1 MPTVAEIRAIAE
13 RLKIELGRIPTV
25 TEIARQMEGKLST
38 NFARVR
44 SMLTEGVDYAKPL
57 SKLEAAKLGGAP
69 IPKHVVK
76 AGDEEGLKKLKKKID
91 KLNRVNKLDDK
102 GVRFTISKT
111 STGNFSPELSYRAGI
126 FRESLGKTRTFAPLE
141 DLIKE
146 FNEFKKTDLFKSY
159 SKSATMKEGGIKSG
173 LKQLKDQGSKKIEA
187 FEYLSRN
194 PETSVKNIAKDL
206 GIKTGVAKSTLQGL
220 YTDIYKRIGDQGASY
235 LKPYSIANLDN
246 VRDVIKNS
254 DVVLKDRVK
263 NLVTEAY
270 RGDQNLKP
278 ILQRL
283 DNFYAI
289 QSELK
294 KTPYGK
300 FFAANLD
307 HPVPLNFIRQVSEG
321 ADPLN
326 LIRVR
331 PIPEFLNQRAF
342 KAQFDRALG
351 TAYKTGNKKALE
363 AIVRAQSYL
372 PEEFGGVTAEGKI
385 TNFGAK
391 PFSLKTDLRTTSF
404 PEIYD
409 RVFKFINEPD
419 LQTTFKDAKVS
430 FKSLASQEKNIRNL
444 ASTFPSQI
452 KKLVGNLT
460 EQEKITYCSLLSR
473 GGLPGDC
480 AAAIDNDPVKASKV
494 FAEAPA
500 TSSAMTKV
508 KNAATSFLRSG
519 GVKTFGIGAGVGAAI
534 GLVKEFR
541 NDDPTSY
548 LSNEDQ
554 QKNMLVDMVTQP
566 ISTDMTKPDILDYQL
581 PAVGASLAASTALG
595 APSTIKASRDPGS
608 FPQFKS
614 RGKGVE
620 QKGLIRTGGRVLGKG
635 LGIAASPGVLAPL
648 AALDITRQ
656 VSEGDSLAD
665 IATDPINY
673 TYPIFAEQTPRLTR
687 GLPSAF
693 RKFASLGLKKPALR
707 LLSRA
712 GIAGLGASLA
722 IQGLGLMDD

>member
-1 MPTVAEIRAIAE
+1 MPTVEELRAIAE
-13 RLKIELGRIPTV
+13 RLKIELGKLPSA
-25 TEIARQMEGKLST
+25 TEIARQLEGNLST
-38 NFARVR
+38 NFARVTR
-44 SMLTEGVDYAKPL
+44 MLTEGVDYAKPL

-76 AGDEEGLKKLKKKID
+76 AGDQEGLKKLKKKID

-102 GVRFTISKT
+102 GVRFTVSKT

-146 FNEFKKTDLFKSY
+146 FNQFKKTDLFKSY
-159 SKSATMKEGGIKSG
+159 SKSATMKEGGVKSS

-372 PEEFGGVTAEGKI
+372 PEEFGGITAEGKI

-712 GIAGLGASLA
+712 GLAGLGASLA
-722 IQGLGLMDD
+722 IQGLGLTDD

>member
-1 MPTVAEIRAIAE
+1 MPTVEELRAIAE

-69 IPKHVVK
+69 IPKHVVR
-76 AGDEEGLKKLKKKID
+76 AGDQEGLKKLKNKVD

-102 GVRFTISKT
+102 GVRFTVSKT
-111 STGNFSPELSYRAGI
+111 STGNFSPELSYRAAI

-159 SKSATMKEGGIKSG
+159 SKSATMKEGGVKSS

-220 YTDIYKRIGDQGASY
+220 YTDIYKRIGDQGAAY
-235 LKPYSIANLDN
+235 LKPYSIAALDN

-283 DNFYAI
+283 DNFYTI

-430 FKSLASQEKNIRNL
+430 FKSLASQEKNIKNL

-460 EQEKITYCSLLSR
+460 EQEKIAYCSLLSR

-500 TSSAMTKV
+500 TSSAMIKV
-508 KNAATSFLRSG
+508 KNAALGFLRSPG
-519 GVKTFGIGAGVGAAI
+519 LARFSLAGAAGALGA
-534 GLVKEFR
+534 GLVKQFR
-541 NDDPTSY
+541 NDDPTTY
-548 LSNEDQ
+548 LSDENQ
-554 QKNMLVDMVTQP
+554 QKNMLVDMATDSVT
-566 ISTDMTKPDILDYQL
+566 PDLDRPAILDYQL
-581 PAVGASLAASTALG
+581 PVLGAEAAAGLAVT
-595 APSTIKASRDPGS
+595 APSTIKAS
-608 FPQFKS
+608 KS
-614 RGKGVE
+614 RALGIEKKRVAPGTI
-620 QKGLIRTGGRVLGKG
+620 KTGARVLGRG
-635 LGIAASPGVLAPL
+635 LASLGTP
-648 AALDITRQ
+648 AALLPMEAMNITSQ
-656 VSEGDSLAD
+656 LAEGDSAVD
-665 IATDPINY
+665 IATDPLNY
-673 TYPIFAEQTPRLTR
+673 LGAT
-687 GLPSAF
+687 
-693 RKFASLGLKKPALR
+693 FASPATKIAARGVSPKVAKILR
-707 LLSRA
+707 LGMSPRALGVLSRF
-712 GIAGLGASLA
+712 G
-722 IQGLGLMDD
+722 GLGLAGSLGIMGVNKLLED

>member
-173 LKQLKDQGSKKIEA
+173 LKQLKDQGSKKIEV

-430 FKSLASQEKNIRNL
+430 FKSLASQEKNIKNL

-508 KNAATSFLRSG
+508 KNAALGFLRSG
-519 GVKTFGIGAGVGAAI
+519 GFKTFSAAGVAGTVGAGI
-534 GLVKEFR
+534 VKEFR
-541 NDDPTSY
+541 NDDPTTY
-548 LSNEDQ
+548 LSDENQ
-554 QKNMLVDMVTQP
+554 QKNMLVAMATDP
-566 ISTDMTKPDILDYQL
+566 ITTELPRPDILDYQL
-581 PAVGASLAASTALG
+581 PAAGALVAASTAAV
-595 APSTIKASRDPGS
+595 APKTIKAS
-608 FPQFKS
+608 KA
-614 RGKGVE
+614 RGFGVE
-620 QKGLIRTGGRVLGKG
+620 QKRPGLVKTGFRTLGRG
-635 LGIAASPGVLAPL
+635 LGVAASPGLLAPL
-648 AALDITRQ
+648 AAMDITSQ
-656 VSEGDSLAD
+656 ISEGDSPVD
-665 IATDPINY
+665 IATDPLNY
-673 TYPIFAEQTPRLTR
+673 LYPVFAEQTPKLTR

-693 RKFASLGLKKPALR
+693 RKFANLGLGRVGLKI
-707 LLSRA
+707 LSRA
-712 GIAGLGASLA
+712 GLAGLGLSLG
-722 IQGLGLMDD
+722 IQGYKALTDD

>member
-1 MPTVAEIRAIAE
+1 MPTVAELRAIAE

-69 IPKHVVK
+69 IPKHVVR
-76 AGDEEGLKKLKKKID
+76 AGDQEGLKKLKNKVD

-102 GVRFTISKT
+102 GVRFTVSKT
-111 STGNFSPELSYRAGI
+111 STGNFSPELSYRAAI

-159 SKSATMKEGGIKSG
+159 SKSATMKEGGVKSS

-220 YTDIYKRIGDQGASY
+220 YTDIYKRIGDQGAAY
-235 LKPYSIANLDN
+235 LKPYSIAALDN

-283 DNFYAI
+283 DNFYTI

-372 PEEFGGVTAEGKI
+372 PEEFGGVTVEGKI

-430 FKSLASQEKNIRNL
+430 FKSLATQEKNIRNL

-508 KNAATSFLRSG
+508 KNAALGFLKSP
-519 GVKTFGIGAGVGAAI
+519 GVKRFGIAGAVGAAI
-534 GLVKEFR
+534 GAVKEF
-541 NDDPTSY
+541 NNNDPTTY
-548 LSNEDQ
+548 LSDENQ
-554 QKNMLVDMVTQP
+554 QRNMLVDMFTDP
-566 ISTDMTKPDILDYQL
+566 ITTEMSRPSILDYQL
-581 PAVGASLAASTALG
+581 PILG
-595 APSTIKASRDPGS
+595 AETAAVTAAAAPKTLKAVKK
-608 FPQFKS
+608 FN
-614 RGKGVE
+614 RGLGVE
-620 QKGLIRTGGRVLGKG
+620 AKPIGNIKTGAKILGRG
-635 LGIAASPGVLAPL
+635 L
-648 AALDITRQ
+648 AALGTPAALLPMEAMNISSQ
-656 VSEGDSLAD
+656 LAEGDSVAD
-665 IATDPINY
+665 IATDPLNYLGPAFVGPASTIASRSVNPTVAKILRLGIN
-673 TYPIFAEQTPRLTR
+673 PRTLRTVSSR
-687 GLPSAF
+687 FGLPGLAL
-693 RKFASLGLKKPALR
+693 SLGLTAYDKLT
-707 LLSRA
+707 
-712 GIAGLGASLA
+712 
-722 IQGLGLMDD
+722 D

>member
-1 MPTVAEIRAIAE
+1 MPTVEELRAIAE
-13 RLKIELGRIPTV
+13 RLKIELGKLPSA
-25 TEIARQMEGKLST
+25 TEIARQLEGNLST
-38 NFARVR
+38 NFARVTR
-44 SMLTEGVDYAKPL
+44 MLNEGVDYAKPL

-69 IPKHVVK
+69 IPKHVVR
-76 AGDEEGLKKLKKKID
+76 AGDQEGLKKLKKKID

-102 GVRFTISKT
+102 GVRFTVSKT

-159 SKSATMKEGGIKSG
+159 SKSATMKEGGVKSS

-220 YTDIYKRIGDQGASY
+220 YTDIYKRIGDQGAAY
-235 LKPYSIANLDN
+235 LKPYSIAALDS

-270 RGDQNLKP
+270 RGDENLKP

-283 DNFYAI
+283 DNFYTI

-307 HPVPLNFIRQVSEG
+307 HPVPLNFIRQVNEG

-342 KAQFDRALG
+342 KAQFDKALG
-351 TAYKTGNKKALE
+351 TAYKSGDKKALE

-372 PEEFGGVTAEGKI
+372 PEEFGGVTVEGKI

-419 LQTTFKDAKVS
+419 LQSTFKDAKVS
-430 FKSLASQEKNIRNL
+430 FKSLAAQEKNIKNL

-452 KKLVGNLT
+452 KKLVGDLT
-460 EQEKITYCSLLSR
+460 EKEKIAYCSLLSR

-508 KNAATSFLRSG
+508 KNAAVNFLKSPG
-519 GVKTFGIGAGVGAAI
+519 AKTFGIGAGVGAAI
-534 GLVKEFR
+534 GLVKAFR
-541 NDDPTSY
+541 NDDPTTY
-548 LSNEDQ
+548 LSNEAQ
-554 QKNMLVDMVTQP
+554 QKNMLVAMATDP
-566 ISTDMTKPDILDYQL
+566 ITTELPRPDILDYQL
-581 PAVGASLAASTALG
+581 PLAGALVAGSTAAV
-595 APSTIKASRDPGS
+595 APKTIKAGKARGFGIERKPPGILKTG
-608 FPQFKS
+608 F
-614 RGKGVE
+614 
-620 QKGLIRTGGRVLGKG
+620 RTLGRG
-635 LGIAASPGVLAPL
+635 LGVAASPGLLAPL

-656 VSEGDSLAD
+656 VSEGDSPVD
-665 IATDPINY
+665 IATDPLNY
-673 TYPIFAEQTPRLTR
+673 LYPAFAEQTPKLTR
-687 GLPSAF
+687 GLPAAA
-693 RKFASLGLKKPALR
+693 RKIASLGLGR
-707 LLSRA
+707 LGLTILSRA
-712 GIAGLGASLA
+712 GLAGLGLSLG
-722 IQGLGLMDD
+722 IQGYKALTDD

>member
-1 MPTVAEIRAIAE
+1 MPTVEELRAIAE

-69 IPKHVVK
+69 IPKHVVR
-76 AGDEEGLKKLKKKID
+76 AGDQKGLKKLKNKVD

-102 GVRFTISKT
+102 GVRFTVSKT
-111 STGNFSPELSYRAGI
+111 STGNFSPELSYRAAI

-159 SKSATMKEGGIKSG
+159 SKSATMKEGGVKSS

-220 YTDIYKRIGDQGASY
+220 YTDIYKRIGDQGAAY
-235 LKPYSIANLDN
+235 LKPYSIAALDN

-283 DNFYAI
+283 DNFYTI

-430 FKSLASQEKNIRNL
+430 FKSLASQEKNIKNL

-460 EQEKITYCSLLSR
+460 EQEKIAYCSLLSR

-500 TSSAMTKV
+500 TSSAMIKV
-508 KNAATSFLRSG
+508 KNAALGFLRSPG
-519 GVKTFGIGAGVGAAI
+519 LARFSLAGAAGALGA
-534 GLVKEFR
+534 GLVKQFR
-541 NDDPTSY
+541 NDDPTTY
-548 LSNEDQ
+548 LSDENQ
-554 QKNMLVDMVTQP
+554 QKNMLVDMATDSVT
-566 ISTDMTKPDILDYQL
+566 PDLDRPAILDYQL
-581 PAVGASLAASTALG
+581 PVLGAEAAAGLAVT
-595 APSTIKASRDPGS
+595 APSTIKAS
-608 FPQFKS
+608 KS
-614 RGKGVE
+614 RALGIEKKRVAPGTI
-620 QKGLIRTGGRVLGKG
+620 KTGARVLGRG
-635 LGIAASPGVLAPL
+635 LASLGTP
-648 AALDITRQ
+648 AALLPMEAMNITSQ
-656 VSEGDSLAD
+656 LAEGDSAVD
-665 IATDPINY
+665 IATDPLNY
-673 TYPIFAEQTPRLTR
+673 LGAT
-687 GLPSAF
+687 
-693 RKFASLGLKKPALR
+693 FASPATKIAARGVSPKVAKILR
-707 LLSRA
+707 LGMSPRALGVLSRFGGYGLA
-712 GIAGLGASLA
+712 GSLGIMGVNKL
-722 IQGLGLMDD
+722 LED

>member
-76 AGDEEGLKKLKKKID
+76 AGDEEGLKKLKKKIN

-102 GVRFTISKT
+102 GVRFTVSKT

-159 SKSATMKEGGIKSG
+159 SKSATMKEGGVKSS

-220 YTDIYKRIGDQGASY
+220 YTDIYKRIGDQGAAY
-235 LKPYSIANLDN
+235 LKPYSIAALDG

-263 NLVTEAY
+263 NLVIEAY

-283 DNFYAI
+283 DNFYTI

-430 FKSLASQEKNIRNL
+430 FKSLAAQEKNIRNL

-508 KNAATSFLRSG
+508 KNAALGFLRSG
-519 GVKTFGIGAGVGAAI
+519 GVKTFGIGAAVGTAV
-534 GLVKEFR
+534 GLVKAFR
-541 NDDPTSY
+541 NDDPTTY

-554 QKNMLVDMVTQP
+554 QKNMLVDMATQP
-566 ISTDMTKPDILDYQL
+566 VSIDIERPAILDYQL
-581 PAVGASLAASTALG
+581 PALGGTLAASTALA
-595 APSTIKASRDPGS
+595 APSTIRASLS
-608 FPQFKS
+608 TKQFQS
-614 RGKGVE
+614 RSKGIERKKPVGPV
-620 QKGLIRTGGRVLGKG
+620 KTGLRVLGRG
-635 LGIAASPGVLAPL
+635 LGVAASPALLAPF
-648 AALDITRQ
+648 AAGDIASQ
-656 VSEGDSLAD
+656 IAAGDSPTD
-665 IATDPINY
+665 IATNPLNY
-673 TYPIFAEQTPRLTR
+673 LYPAFADQTPKLTR
-687 GLPSAF
+687 GLSPTL
-693 RKFASLGLKKPALR
+693 RKVARLGLPRIALKG
-707 LLSRA
+707 LSRL
-712 GIAGLGASLA
+712 GIGGFAASAA
-722 IQGLGLMDD
+722 IQGLGLLDD

>member
-1 MPTVAEIRAIAE
+1 MPTVEELRAIAE
-13 RLKIELGRIPTV
+13 RLKIELGELPSATRI
-25 TEIARQMEGKLST
+25 AKQLDGNLST
-38 NFARVR
+38 NYARVTR
-44 SMLTEGVDYAKPL
+44 MLTEGVDYAKPL
-57 SKLEAAKLGGAP
+57 TKLEAARLGGAP
-69 IPKHVVK
+69 IAKHIVR
-76 AGDEEGLKKLKKKID
+76 ADDQEGLKKLKNKVD
-91 KLNRVNKLDDK
+91 KLNRVNKLADK
-102 GVRFTISKT
+102 GIKFMVSKT
-111 STGNFSPELSYRAGI
+111 SGGNFSPELSYMAGI
-126 FRESLGKTRTFAPLE
+126 YRESLGKTRVFGPLE
-141 DLIKE
+141 DLIEE
-146 FNEFKKTDLFKSY
+146 FNKFKKTDLFKNY
-159 SKSATMKEGGIKSG
+159 SKSATMKEGGVKSS

-206 GIKTGVAKSTLQGL
+206 GVKTGAATNTIQSLF
-220 YTDIYKRIGDQGASY
+220 TDIYKRIGDQGAAY
-235 LKPYSIANLDN
+235 LKPYSIAALDS

-254 DVVLKDRVK
+254 DVNLKDRVR

-270 RGDQNLKP
+270 RGDQDLKP
-278 ILQRL
+278 ILKRL
-283 DNFYAI
+283 GDFYKI

-307 HPVPLNFIRQVSEG
+307 HPVPLNFIRQVNEG

-342 KAQFDRALG
+342 KAQFDKALG
-351 TAYKTGNKKALE
+351 TAYKSGDKKALE
-363 AIVRAQSYL
+363 TIVRAQSYL
-372 PEEFGGVTAEGKI
+372 PEEFGGITAEGKI

-430 FKSLASQEKNIRNL
+430 FKSLAAQEKTIRNL

-452 KKLVGNLT
+452 KKLIGNLT
-460 EQEKITYCSLLSR
+460 EQEKIAYCSLLSR

-508 KNAATSFLRSG
+508 KNAALGFLRSG
-519 GVKTFGIGAGVGAAI
+519 GFKTFGAGAAIGTAI
-534 GLVKEFR
+534 GLVKAFR
-541 NDDPTSY
+541 NDDPTTY

-554 QKNMLVDMVTQP
+554 QKNMLVDMATQP
-566 ISTDMTKPDILDYQL
+566 VSIDIERPAILDYQL
-581 PAVGASLAASTALG
+581 PALGASLAASTALA
-595 APSTIKASRDPGS
+595 APSTIKAS
-608 FPQFKS
+608 KS
-614 RGKGVE
+614 RSAGIEKSKRLGGPRP
-620 QKGLIRTGGRVLGKG
+620 GLAKTGLRVLGRG
-635 LGIAASPGVLAPL
+635 LGVAASPALLAPF
-648 AALDITRQ
+648 AAGDIASQ
-656 VSEGDSLAD
+656 IAAGDTPED
-665 IATDPINY
+665 IATNPFNY
-673 TYPIFAEQTPRLTR
+673 LYPAFADQTPKLTR
-687 GLPSAF
+687 GLSPTL
-693 RKFASLGLKKPALR
+693 RKVARLGLSRAALTG
-707 LLSRA
+707 LSRA
-712 GIAGLGASLA
+712 GIGGLAASLA
-722 IQGLGLMDD
+722 IQGAGLLDD

>member
-1 MPTVAEIRAIAE
+1 MPTVEELRAIAE
-13 RLKIELGRIPTV
+13 RLKIELGKLPSA
-25 TEIARQMEGKLST
+25 TEIARQLEGNLST
-38 NFARVR
+38 NFARVTR
-44 SMLTEGVDYAKPL
+44 MLTEGVDYAKPL

-69 IPKHVVK
+69 IPKHVVR
-76 AGDEEGLKKLKKKID
+76 AGDQEGLKKLKKKID

-102 GVRFTISKT
+102 GVRFTVSKT

-159 SKSATMKEGGIKSG
+159 SKSATMKEGGVKSS

-220 YTDIYKRIGDQGASY
+220 YTDIYKRIGDQGAAY
-235 LKPYSIANLDN
+235 LKPYSIAALDS

-283 DNFYAI
+283 DNFYTI

-307 HPVPLNFIRQVSEG
+307 HPVPLNFIRQVNEG

-342 KAQFDRALG
+342 KAQFDKALG
-351 TAYKTGNKKALE
+351 TAYKSGNKKALE

-372 PEEFGGVTAEGKI
+372 PEEFGGVTVEGKI

-419 LQTTFKDAKVS
+419 LQSTFKDAKVS
-430 FKSLASQEKNIRNL
+430 FKSLAAQEKNIRNL

-452 KKLVGNLT
+452 KKLIGNLT
-460 EQEKITYCSLLSR
+460 EQEKIAYCSLLSR

-508 KNAATSFLRSG
+508 KNAALGFLKSG
-519 GVKTFGIGAGVGAAI
+519 GVKTFTLAGAAGAGVQAI
-534 GLVKEFR
+534 VKEFR
-541 NDDPTSY
+541 NDDPTTY
-548 LSNEDQ
+548 LSNEAQ
-554 QKNMLVDMVTQP
+554 QKNMLVAMATDP
-566 ISTDMTKPDILDYQL
+566 ITTELPRPDILDYQL
-581 PAVGASLAASTALG
+581 PLAGALVAGSTAAV
-595 APSTIKASRDPGS
+595 APKTIKAGKARGFGIERKQPGIVKTG
-608 FPQFKS
+608 F
-614 RGKGVE
+614 
-620 QKGLIRTGGRVLGKG
+620 RTLGRG
-635 LGIAASPGVLAPL
+635 LGVAASPGLLAPL
-648 AALDITRQ
+648 AAMDITRQ
-656 VSEGDSLAD
+656 ISEGDSPVD
-665 IATDPINY
+665 IATDPLNY
-673 TYPIFAEQTPRLTR
+673 LYPAFAEQTPKLTR
-687 GLPSAF
+687 GVPAAA
-693 RKFASLGLKKPALR
+693 RKIASLGLGR
-707 LLSRA
+707 LGLTVLSRA
-712 GIAGLGASLA
+712 GLAGLGLSLG
-722 IQGLGLMDD
+722 IQGYKALTDD

>member
-430 FKSLASQEKNIRNL
+430 FKSLASQEK
-444 ASTFPSQI
+444 
-452 KKLVGNLT
+452 
-460 EQEKITYCSLLSR
+460 
-473 GGLPGDC
+473 
-480 AAAIDNDPVKASKV
+480 
-494 FAEAPA
+494 
-500 TSSAMTKV
+500 
-508 KNAATSFLRSG
+508 
-519 GVKTFGIGAGVGAAI
+519 
-534 GLVKEFR
+534 
-541 NDDPTSY
+541 
-548 LSNEDQ
+548 
-554 QKNMLVDMVTQP
+554 
-566 ISTDMTKPDILDYQL
+566 ILE
-581 PAVGASLAASTALG
+581 
-595 APSTIKASRDPGS
+595 I
-608 FPQFKS
+608 
-614 RGKGVE
+614 
-620 QKGLIRTGGRVLGKG
+620 
-635 LGIAASPGVLAPL
+635 
-648 AALDITRQ
+648 
-656 VSEGDSLAD
+656 
-665 IATDPINY
+665 
-673 TYPIFAEQTPRLTR
+673 
-687 GLPSAF
+687 
-693 RKFASLGLKKPALR
+693 
-707 LLSRA
+707 
-712 GIAGLGASLA
+712 
-722 IQGLGLMDD
+722 

>member
-1 MPTVAEIRAIAE
+1 MPTVEELRAIAE
-13 RLKIELGRIPTV
+13 RLKIELGELPSATRI
-25 TEIARQMEGKLST
+25 AKQLDGNLST
-38 NFARVR
+38 NYARVTR
-44 SMLTEGVDYAKPL
+44 MLTEGVDYAKPL
-57 SKLEAAKLGGAP
+57 TKLEAARLGGAP
-69 IPKHVVK
+69 IAKHIVR
-76 AGDEEGLKKLKKKID
+76 ADDQEGLKKLKNKVD
-91 KLNRVNKLDDK
+91 KLNRVNKLADK
-102 GVRFTISKT
+102 GIKFMVSKT
-111 STGNFSPELSYRAGI
+111 SGGNFSPELSYMAGI
-126 FRESLGKTRTFAPLE
+126 YRESLGKTRVFGPLE
-141 DLIKE
+141 DLIEE
-146 FNEFKKTDLFKSY
+146 FNKFKKTDLFKNY
-159 SKSATMKEGGIKSG
+159 SKSATMKEGGVKSS

-206 GIKTGVAKSTLQGL
+206 GVKTGAATNTIQSLF
-220 YTDIYKRIGDQGASY
+220 TDIYKRIGDQGAAY
-235 LKPYSIANLDN
+235 LKPYSIAALDS

-254 DVVLKDRVK
+254 DVNLKDRVR

-270 RGDQNLKP
+270 RGDQDLKP
-278 ILQRL
+278 ILKRL
-283 DNFYAI
+283 GDFYKI

-307 HPVPLNFIRQVSEG
+307 HPVPLNFIRQVNEG

-342 KAQFDRALG
+342 KAQFDKALG
-351 TAYKTGNKKALE
+351 TAYKSGDKKALE
-363 AIVRAQSYL
+363 TIVRAQSYL
-372 PEEFGGVTAEGKI
+372 PEEFGGITAEGKI

-430 FKSLASQEKNIRNL
+430 FKSLAAQEKTIRNL

-452 KKLVGNLT
+452 KKLIGNLT
-460 EQEKITYCSLLSR
+460 EQEKIAYCSLLSR

-508 KNAATSFLRSG
+508 KNAALGFLRSG
-519 GVKTFGIGAGVGAAI
+519 GFKTFGAGAAIGTAI
-534 GLVKEFR
+534 GLVKAFR
-541 NDDPTSY
+541 NDDPTTY

-554 QKNMLVDMVTQP
+554 QKNMLVDTLTQP
-566 ISTDMTKPDILDYQL
+566 VSIDIEKPAILDYQL
-581 PAVGASLAASTALG
+581 PALGASLAASTALA
-595 APSTIKASRDPGS
+595 APSTIKAS
-608 FPQFKS
+608 KS
-614 RGKGVE
+614 RSAGIEKSKRLGGPRP
-620 QKGLIRTGGRVLGKG
+620 GLAKTGLRVLGRG
-635 LGIAASPGVLAPL
+635 LGVAASPALLAPF
-648 AALDITRQ
+648 AAGDIASQ
-656 VSEGDSLAD
+656 IAAGDTPED
-665 IATDPINY
+665 IATNPFNY
-673 TYPIFAEQTPRLTR
+673 LYPAFADQTPKLTR
-687 GLPSAF
+687 GLSPTL
-693 RKFASLGLKKPALR
+693 RKVARLGLSRAALTG
-707 LLSRA
+707 LSRA
-712 GIAGLGASLA
+712 GIGGLAASLA
-722 IQGLGLMDD
+722 IQGAGLLDD

>member
-1 MPTVAEIRAIAE
+1 MPTAEDLRVISE
-13 RLKIELGRIPTV
+13 GLKEKLGRLPTI
-25 TEIARQMEGKLST
+25 TEITRELDGKSST
-38 NFARVR
+38 NFARVKR
-44 SMLTEGVDYAKPL
+44 ILTEGTDYAKPL
-57 SKLEAAKLGGAP
+57 TKLEAARLGGKP
-69 IPKHVVK
+69 IPDHVVM
-76 AGDEEGLKKLKKKID
+76 ADDIEGLKELQKKIN
-91 KLNRVNKLDDK
+91 KLNRVNKLSDK
-102 GVRFTISKT
+102 AIEFKIYKT
-111 STGNFSPELSYRAGI
+111 QAGNFSPGLLYSIGNIRKFGSI
-126 FRESLGKTRTFAPLE
+126 DKLKN
-141 DLIKE
+141 E
-146 FNEFKKTDLFKSY
+146 FNKYKKTNEFQAY
-159 SKSATMKEGGIKSG
+159 SKNEAMLGAGKKSA
-173 LKQLKDQGSKKIEA
+173 LKQIDPNKLKI
-187 FEYLSRN
+187 FNYLLLNEKASLVDL
-194 PETSVKNIAKDL
+194 SKDL
-206 GIKTGVAKSTLQGL
+206 DIKTSQAKNLLQSL
-220 YTDIYKRIGDQGASY
+220 YTDIYKRVGDQGAVA
-235 LKPYSIANLDN
+235 LKQYNNSELEIVHNA
-246 VRDVIKNS
+246 IKNTG
-254 DVVLKDRVK
+254 VRLKDRVK
-263 NLVTEAY
+263 NLVTDAY
-270 RGDQNLKP
+270 KGDKNLKP
-278 ILQRL
+278 LLQRL
-283 DNFYAI
+283 DNFYTI

-307 HPVPLNFIRQVSEG
+307 HPVPLNFIRQVNEG
-321 ADPLN
+321 ADPIN

-508 KNAATSFLRSG
+508 KNAALGFLKSPNVR
-519 GVKTFGIGAGVGAAI
+519 TFGIAGAA
-534 GLVKEFR
+534 GALGAALVKEFR
-541 NDDPTSY
+541 NDDPTTY
-548 LSNEDQ
+548 LSNEEQ
-554 QKNMLVDMVTQP
+554 QKNMLIDMVTGQLDDTP
-566 ISTDMTKPDILDYQL
+566 QESPAILDYQL
-581 PAVGASLAASTALG
+581 PVLGAGAVAGTAAV
-595 APSTIKASRDPGS
+595 APSTIEAARSGALGAT
-608 FPQFKS
+608 KS
-614 RGKGVE
+614 GITKTALKTLGRG
-620 QKGLIRTGGRVLGKG
+620 LTALGT
-635 LGIAASPGVLAPL
+635 P
-648 AALDITRQ
+648 AALLATEPLYIAGQ
-656 VSEGDSLAD
+656 VQQGDSLTD
-665 IATDPINY
+665 IATNPMNY
-673 TYPIFAEQTPRLTR
+673 LGAAFMGPATEFATKGVSPMIAKTMRLGISPSVLKTVSR
-687 GLPSAF
+687 RFGLP
-693 RKFASLGLKKPALR
+693 GLAL
-707 LLSRA
+707 SA
-712 GIAGLGASLA
+712 GISGYELF
-722 IQGLGLMDD
+722 DDYRNKRGMFSNEE